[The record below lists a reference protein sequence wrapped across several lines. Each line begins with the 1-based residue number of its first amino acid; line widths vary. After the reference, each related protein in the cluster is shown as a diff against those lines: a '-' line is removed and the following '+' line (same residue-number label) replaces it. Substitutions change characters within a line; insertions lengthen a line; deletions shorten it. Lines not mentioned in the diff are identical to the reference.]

1 MARLDVTEEIVAKA
15 TVKWTGKGQFVGT
28 DSTRHSVVMSTQD
41 EENATGMKP
50 SELLLVALGGCTGV
64 DVVSILKKSRQNLT
78 SLEIEATGEQDA
90 NPPWAYRKIYLE
102 YRLHGSGLSSEAVE
116 RAIRLSEEKYCSV
129 RVTIAGTAEVTSS
142 YTIVEDA
149 P

>member
-1 MARLDVTEEIVAKA
+1 MAKA

-90 NPPWAYRKIYLE
+90 DPPWVYRKIHLE

-129 RVTIAGTAEVTSS
+129 RVTISGTAEVTSS
-142 YTIVEDA
+142 YTIVQDDS
-149 P
+149 